1 MRIKKTQ
8 RNKNKINPKIKI
20 KKLGWKNNAA
30 TSRLCPTRLLDGRK
44 VHRCFINTIRSLSS
58 SSFLLFLFFCQNHYN
73 LFSLLLLYYFPHLL
87 FVLSLFSSLPLL
99 LLPKQF
105 IRSSFPPCLFF
116 LSFFTLPAKTK
127 QFYDLLLLYS
137 FPPSFLFFFCQNNYN
152 FFTTSFSSS
161 SPFPFFLLLSLSLSL
176 ISEVGLI
183 CWGFFFVDSP
193 HVKELWF
200 LFCSGWNKSICH
212 ILVLLFPPP
221 LLWKFLNDVFSL
233 SPVWLFLKVCKV
245 CIALQTHIRRIVIR
259 CSSAPWK
266 LFFCGHFSHGP
277 PSSAFLSDPG
287 VSGVRSMGPVV
298 SN

>member
-8 RNKNKINPKIKI
+8 RNKNKINPNIKI

-73 LFSLLLLYYFPHLL
+73 LFSLLLLYSFPLL
-87 FVLSLFSSLPLL
+87 FLIFYSFSPSSLLFPFFFYQNNLYALL
-99 LLPKQF
+99 FLLVY
-105 IRSSFPPCLFF
+105 SFF

-183 CWGFFFVDSP
+183 C
-193 HVKELWF
+193 
-200 LFCSGWNKSICH
+200 
-212 ILVLLFPPP
+212 
-221 LLWKFLNDVFSL
+221 
-233 SPVWLFLKVCKV
+233 
-245 CIALQTHIRRIVIR
+245 
-259 CSSAPWK
+259 
-266 LFFCGHFSHGP
+266 
-277 PSSAFLSDPG
+277 
-287 VSGVRSMGPVV
+287 
-298 SN
+298 

>member
-1 MRIKKTQ
+1 MRIKKTE

-58 SSFLLFLFFCQNHYN
+58 SSSSAKTITICSLSFSSILFLI
-73 LFSLLLLYYFPHLL
+73 FS
-87 FVLSLFSSLPLL
+87 SSSIRSLPLL
-99 LLPKQF
+99 F
-105 IRSSFPPCLFF
+105 SSPSSSTKTIYTLFFSSLSILSFF

-152 FFTTSFSSS
+152 LFTTSFSSS

-183 CWGFFFVDSP
+183 C
-193 HVKELWF
+193 
-200 LFCSGWNKSICH
+200 
-212 ILVLLFPPP
+212 
-221 LLWKFLNDVFSL
+221 
-233 SPVWLFLKVCKV
+233 
-245 CIALQTHIRRIVIR
+245 
-259 CSSAPWK
+259 
-266 LFFCGHFSHGP
+266 
-277 PSSAFLSDPG
+277 
-287 VSGVRSMGPVV
+287 
-298 SN
+298 